1 MSPSSLDSPE
11 VTLNDSERARIL
23 RFFIDREE
31 QLVEYNSLVAQVEQL
46 KAKEGARMS
55 EVNKLR
61 ERADGERIRLNVRSR
76 RPKF

>member
-1 MSPSSLDSPE
+1 LDSPE